1 MYILSKHILRQHV
14 GPFLFGFFII
24 TLLFILNLVFKELGR
39 ILSKGLEIWVIAE
52 FFALNLAW
60 IVALAVPMAV
70 LMASLMSFG
79 QFSADNEITAIKAS
93 GISVYRII
101 LPVLIAAAL
110 LSVFLIW
117 FNNEVLPD
125 ANHRLRLLARDI
137 AIKKPTVSLEPGYL
151 YQDIPNLAIRVEHLV
166 EEKNLSHVR
175 GVIIYDKNDPQV
187 NRSIVAER
195 GEIFVNQKSGLLQ
208 ITLFNG
214 EIHEVNIDKLENY
227 TRIQFEKHV
236 LTIAIPNMVLQR
248 SESSYRGDREQSAQM
263 MRQEVA
269 NNLALIEKRRQNL
282 MSTIQ
287 SQINH
292 YFSGYSMPS
301 ELEAVPTEEMRP
313 ELRFAV
319 KDQQTRILNRGS
331 SISSPPKVAALSSR
345 SSSDPKTHPLLIEDI
360 KYSDRVQL
368 NLSRQIRVHQ
378 NLLQRIKSEREINRS
393 YELANNKLLVEIYK
407 KYSIPFA
414 CIVFVL
420 IGAPLGIMARRGNM
434 AVGGG
439 ISLVFFIIY
448 WVFLIGGEEL
458 ADRDLLSPFLAMW
471 LANFIVGAFGIYLLI
486 RTAKEA
492 SFINFDIFVKLIPKR
507 LRRKL
512 Q

>member
-24 TLLFILNLVFKELGR
+24 TLLFMLNLVFKELGR

-70 LMASLMSFG
+70 LMAGLMSFG
-79 QFSADNEITAIKAS
+79 QLSADNEITAIKAS

-101 LPVLIAAAL
+101 LPVLVAAGFL
-110 LSVFLIW
+110 CLFLIW

-151 YQDIPNLAIRVEHLV
+151 YQEIPNLAIRVEHLV

-175 GVIIYDKNDPQV
+175 DVIIYDKSAPQV
-187 NRSIVAER
+187 NRSIVAKR
-195 GEIFVNQKSGLLQ
+195 GEIVVNQKNGLLQ
-208 ITLFNG
+208 ITLFDG
-214 EIHEVNIDKLENY
+214 EIHEVNTDKLENY
-227 TRIQFEKHV
+227 THIQFEKHV

-263 MRQEVA
+263 MRQEVN
-269 NNLALIEKRRQNL
+269 NNLALIEKRRQSL

-287 SQINH
+287 AQINH
-292 YFSGYSMPS
+292 YFSDY
-301 ELEAVPTEEMRP
+301 ATPTTIGEEMNVDDQTT
-313 ELRFAV
+313 LRVALR
-319 KDQQTRILNRGS
+319 DQPTVTSKMVRAMDLQSNPAAAA
-331 SISSPPKVAALSSR
+331 SSPRAGAQ
-345 SSSDPKTHPLLIEDI
+345 PLLAESA
-360 KYSDRVQL
+360 KRADRVQL
-368 NLSRQIRVHQ
+368 NLTRQIRVHQ

-393 YELANNKLLVEIYK
+393 YELTNNKLLVEIYK

-492 SFINFDIFVKLIPKR
+492 SFINFDIFIKLIPKR
-507 LRRKL
+507 LRRKV

>member
-24 TLLFILNLVFKELGR
+24 TLLFLLNLVFKELGR

-79 QFSADNEITAIKAS
+79 QLSGDNEITAIKAS
-93 GISVYRII
+93 GISVYRIV

-110 LSVFLIW
+110 LSLFLIW

-151 YQDIPNLAIRVEHLV
+151 NHDIPNLSIRVEHLS
-166 EEKNLSHVR
+166 EEKNLSHIR
-175 GVIIYDKNDPQV
+175 GAVIFDKNDPQV
-187 NRSIVAER
+187 NRSIVAKR
-195 GEIFVNQKSGLLQ
+195 GEIFVNQKAGLLQ
-208 ITLFNG
+208 IILFDG
-214 EIHEVNIDKLENY
+214 EIHEVNTDRLENY
-227 TRIQFEKHV
+227 TRIQFEKHA
-236 LTIAIPNMVLQR
+236 LTIPIPNMVLHR

-263 MRQEVA
+263 MRQEIA
-269 NNLALIEKRRQNL
+269 NNLSLIQKRRQNL

-287 SQINH
+287 SQIQH
-292 YFSGYSMPS
+292 YFVGYSASPPS
-301 ELEAVPTEEMRP
+301 TPADVSSAPYETRSSLPVPQASVSGQAPSLPEPRGDVSSGSSVPTQPILKESDKHSPRM
-313 ELRFAV
+313 
-319 KDQQTRILNRGS
+319 QT
-331 SISSPPKVAALSSR
+331 
-345 SSSDPKTHPLLIEDI
+345 LLA
-360 KYSDRVQL
+360 
-368 NLSRQIRVHQ
+368 RQIRIHQ
-378 NLLQRIKSEREINRS
+378 NLLQRIKSEHEINRS
-393 YELANNKLLVEIYK
+393 YELTNNKLLVEIYK

-458 ADRDLLSPFLAMW
+458 ADRDLISPFLSMW
-471 LANFIVGAFGIYLLI
+471 LANFIVGGFGIYLLI

-492 SFINFDIFVKLIPKR
+492 SFIHFDVFMKLIPKR
-507 LRRKL
+507 LRRKM